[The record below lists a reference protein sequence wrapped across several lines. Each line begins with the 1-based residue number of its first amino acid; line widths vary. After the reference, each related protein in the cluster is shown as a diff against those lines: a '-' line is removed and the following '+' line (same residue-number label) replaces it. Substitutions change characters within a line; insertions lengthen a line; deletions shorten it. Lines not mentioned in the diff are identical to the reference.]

1 MYADITLE
9 TVDLDTPNIVAV
21 FVMDAPA
28 RHVTTIYPLSKSE
41 KSPIF
46 QFFHMDCHST
56 QSLMH
61 WYEHYRV

>member
-1 MYADITLE
+1 MHADITLE
-9 TVDLDTPNIVAV
+9 TVDLDAPNIVAA
-21 FVMDAPA
+21 FVTDAPA
-28 RHVTTIYPLSKSE
+28 RYIPMICSLSKSD

-61 WYEHYRV
+61 WYKHCIM